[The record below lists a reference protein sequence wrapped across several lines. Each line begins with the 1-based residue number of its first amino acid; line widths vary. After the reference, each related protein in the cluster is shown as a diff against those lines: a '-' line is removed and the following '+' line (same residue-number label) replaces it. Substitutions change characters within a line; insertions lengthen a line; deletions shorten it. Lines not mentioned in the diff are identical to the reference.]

1 MSTSRMVLLAEP
13 EELRGALAPLR
24 RQLLLR
30 LRTPASATE
39 LARELGLGRQKVNY
53 HLRKLEE
60 SGLVELVE
68 ERQRRGCVE
77 RVLRARADAY
87 VVDPA
92 LMSAAE
98 PAAGRTAAGQAAAGG
113 RAAGLDRAGDRHAA
127 DHLVTVASDAVR
139 EVTRMQGAADRAGV
153 RLMTFTLES
162 EVRLGEPADL
172 HRFTEALASALAAV
186 VAEFDSPGG
195 RGYRVVGAGYPRP
208 TRTND
213 SDGGSDD

>member
-1 MSTSRMVLLAEP
+1 MSTSRMALLAEP
-13 EELRGALAPLR
+13 EELRGVLAPLR
-24 RQLLLR
+24 RRLLLR

-68 ERQRRGCVE
+68 QRQRRGCVE

-92 LMSAAE
+92 LMSGAE
-98 PAAGRTAAGQAAAGG
+98 PATGRTAGGGNAG
-113 RAAGLDRAGDRHAA
+113 RARAGDRHAA
-127 DHLVTVASDAVR
+127 DHLVTVASDTVR
-139 EVTRMQGAADRAGV
+139 EVARMQGAADRAGV
-153 RLMTFTLES
+153 RLLTFSLES

-208 TRTND
+208 TRTTD
-213 SDGGSDD
+213 PDGGSDD